1 MPRMHVGGRAVDLSS
16 DDLLCPAGTSLAFR
30 AAWVAACCVF
40 VAFARP
46 LLACSAPLW
55 ALVVAN
61 IAWGAPLLALDTY
74 LAVATTRGTLLAD
87 APRKTVARA
96 CAARSVAAPVD
107 AALCIAALVTAAVA
121 GAAGSCD
128 PLQASPIGDDGLS
141 PPPAPL
147 WVAVLVFA
155 CVGAAVFGAFA
166 CCAATLWA
174 VAPSAALYRRL
185 ARVTATPA
193 TSTAADAVVV
203 DASVLRRGD
212 RTEDDEALATAARR
226 WSRCCWLCSRAC
238 AVGTLSHPGITT
250 TTAAADGATP
260 APAAA
265 HAYLRPPFDA
275 IGAIMAGVFEGAE
288 RLGLTASDLCAG
300 LALVRAVQ
308 KDEERGVL
316 VALARERAAQAAL
329 LATATSAVD
338 NGAGGSD
345 APVGPSLQPPPLPPL
360 PGLSPESGAPVR
372 RPPAAR
378 RRFSS
383 SLLRPF
389 TLLTAGSSAA
399 SADAA
404 AAPAVAD
411 AGSRRRLPQL
421 PSVSSVMTSA
431 RTLVRQHRATLVAH
445 RLYAQH
451 LTGTAPL
458 DTRAPADR
466 AALDEAAHFAPY
478 ATAAYGFLIAAYM
491 SPLTC
496 ACVLPAAAVAYTA
509 GDACADIA
517 TSRSAWRRLWGD
529 AAARPH
535 YTHCH
540 GLGRRGPLARL
551 WRLAAGCGRR
561 LACRRDARAAAVER
575 AAAAAAADVDEERGG
590 GLASGDLCGCNESAL
605 RWILQRHLRRDAAPD
620 SSVEQV
626 LAAAA
631 APARGNDG
639 GAASPVGGVLLLAA
653 GSVSLASSDGSG
665 VGTGGNGGGVVTAG
679 APAQSAATGADKDAG
694 PSLPPPP
701 VTPGVAAAASAPLL
715 PSLGAGT
722 TVTAQPFSAPAT
734 PAPAPAPIGAASRSL
749 RHAILHT
756 SHTNAPLSTPW
767 YVAVDA
773 RRRALVVAI
782 RGTLSMDDA
791 LTDALAWPLGG
802 RRTADVADTARLL
815 AAAGVTPPPDPRRCY
830 VHGGM
835 WEAAKR
841 VRDALLRHGLL
852 ETVDPGPGALPFPPS
867 VAAAAAAGGRT
878 AACCTRPDHCGPACA
893 FAASAA
899 AAAAGGGGARADLSV
914 AAEALPTSSDG
925 GGGGATLSSSP
936 PQHHHRLRL
945 VIVGHSLGA
954 GVGAL
959 LSLLLRPHFTS
970 LRCYAISPPGALV
983 SRHLGAAMDG
993 WTVSVV
999 VGKDLV
1005 PRMSLPSLHGLL
1017 DEATDYLGRAPRVSK
1032 PGLVAALC
1040 GACCAS
1046 ACVPSACYPLCAPVA
1061 HDTAAAAGADGGCC
1075 CRSCGA
1081 SAGAPVLSPTTATA
1095 VASPPAGVPG
1105 VSPLAASGGGRS
1117 PFRLRAR
1124 SLLLPPGA
1132 PLPPEADT
1140 AFARALRAAA
1150 AARAPL
1156 RAALQRD
1163 AAGGDVEEGGGG
1175 GSGGAGAAPAASAV
1189 GALGGTL
1196 TPAAAAPPAAPA
1208 AAPVIGASVADG
1220 SGRDWTMAT
1229 RPRAASAGSTAS
1241 SGSVWSDD
1249 DDSDVDADEQQQRHH
1264 QRHALGRHQ
1273 QQPYTA
1279 TVDAADGEAVAVE
1292 VGAPPPPPLQVP
1304 LPPAAGAEP
1313 PLDDASA
1320 TAQRVADAV
1329 APPPSTSGGPSLLAA
1344 RVRAPPP
1351 LLTGP
1356 SPATTAAA
1364 PPPLPA
1370 TPLPPFTPPASLA
1383 AQRSLLSRPMY
1394 LPGRILSLVKVNV
1407 AAVDVPTAACRRALP
1422 AHPAAADRLAAVFC
1436 CCFRRVRRVYEPRW
1450 GRRGGFRRIQVS
1462 SDMVADHMPDH
1473 AHESLRAAADD
1484 ALLLG
1489 GPAAGVRLE

>member
-1 MPRMHVGGRAVDLSS
+1 MPRMHLGGRAVDLSS

-30 AAWVAACCVF
+30 AGWLAACCVF

-61 IAWGAPLLALDTY
+61 IAWGTPMLALDAY

-87 APRKTVARA
+87 APRKSVPLA
-96 CAARSVAAPVD
+96 CTARSVAAPVD
-107 AALCIAALVTAAVA
+107 AALCVAVLVAAAVA
-121 GAAGSCD
+121 GAPGACD
-128 PLQASPIGDDGLS
+128 PLAAQPIGAAGDGLTPS
-141 PPPAPL
+141 APL
-147 WVAVLVFA
+147 WVVILVFA
-155 CVGAAVFGAFA
+155 AVGAAVFSAFA

-185 ARVTATPA
+185 ARATGTAVM
-193 TSTAADAVVV
+193 AAGPH
-203 DASVLRRGD
+203 GD
-212 RTEDDEALATAARR
+212 HVGDDEALSTAARR
-226 WSRCCWLCSRAC
+226 WSRCCFLCSRC
-238 AVGTLSHPGITT
+238 FSVGTLTHPGIS
-250 TTAAADGATP
+250 TAAGAPTA
-260 APAAA
+260 APPSSQ

-300 LALVRAVQ
+300 FALVRAVQ
-308 KDEERGVL
+308 KDEERAVL
-316 VALARERAAQAAL
+316 EALAREHAAQDAL
-329 LATATSAVD
+329 RRAATATVSPTG
-338 NGAGGSD
+338 GA
-345 APVGPSLQPPPLPPL
+345 GPSLQPPLPPL
-360 PGLSPESGAPVR
+360 PGLSPEGGSGTVAPTAQQGAPARV
-372 RPPAAR
+372 PPAAR

-389 TLLTAGSSAA
+389 TLLTAGSSATSPDAA
-399 SADAA
+399 SAAPPTATDAA
-404 AAPAVAD
+404 SAAPTATAVPA
-411 AGSRRRLPQL
+411 ARLRLPQLL
-421 PSVSSVMTSA
+421 PSVSSVMASA
-431 RTLVRQHRATLVAH
+431 RALVRQHRTTLAAH

-458 DTRAPADR
+458 DTGAPADR

-478 ATAAYGFLIAAYM
+478 ATAAYGYLIAAYM
-491 SPLTC
+491 APLTC
-496 ACVLPAAAVAYTA
+496 ACVLPAVAVAYTA
-509 GDACADIA
+509 GDVCADVA
-517 TSRSAWRRLWGD
+517 TSRAAWRRWWGD
-529 AAARPH
+529 VTSRAH

-540 GLGRRGPLARL
+540 GVGRRGPLARV
-551 WRLAAGCGRR
+551 WRLAASCGRR
-561 LACRRDARAAAVER
+561 LRCRRDARSAAIAR

-590 GLASGDLCGCNESAL
+590 GLASGDVCGCNESAL

-620 SSVEQV
+620 PAVEQV
-626 LAAAA
+626 LLAAAA
-631 APARGNDG
+631 VTPAVAPARGTDRDATDG
-639 GAASPVGGVLLLAA
+639 TGGVLLLAA
-653 GSVSLASSDGSG
+653 GTVSIASSDDGNNSGSG
-665 VGTGGNGGGVVTAG
+665 AGGELPTN
-679 APAQSAATGADKDAG
+679 APQPLLATGAEKDGA
-694 PSLPPPP
+694 PSQPPPP
-701 VTPGVAAAASAPLL
+701 VTPAATGAASAPLL
-715 PSLGAGT
+715 PHSLGAGT
-722 TVTAQPFSAPAT
+722 SVAAQPFPAPASPTSAPAPFGAT
-734 PAPAPAPIGAASRSL
+734 PRSL

-782 RGTLSMDDA
+782 RGTLSVDDA

-815 AAAGVTPPPDPRRCY
+815 GAAGVSPPPDPRRCY

-852 ETVDPGPGALPFPPS
+852 ETVDPGPGGVPFPAS
-867 VAAAAAAGGRT
+867 VAAAAAAGSRT

-893 FAASAA
+893 FAAAA
-899 AAAAGGGGARADLSV
+899 ATAERRDSAR
-914 AAEALPTSSDG
+914 AEALPTSFDSG
-925 GGGGATLSSSP
+925 SGTTPSHSSSSSP
-936 PQHHHRLRL
+936 RLRL

-959 LSLLLRPHFTS
+959 LSLLLRPHYTA

-983 SRHLGAAMDG
+983 SRHLGATMDG

-1017 DEATDYLGRAPRVSK
+1017 DEATDYLGRAPSVSK

-1040 GACCAS
+1040 GACVAS
-1046 ACVPSACYPLCAPVA
+1046 TCVPSACYPLCAPVA
-1061 HDTAAAAGADGGCC
+1061 HTATAASSGGGGGSGCWCRSCAGGGTAVLSPTMASTAAAAP
-1075 CRSCGA
+1075 ST
-1081 SAGAPVLSPTTATA
+1081 GAPS
-1095 VASPPAGVPG
+1095 
-1105 VSPLAASGGGRS
+1105 VSPLAATGGGRS

-1140 AFARALRAAA
+1140 AFARALRTAAA
-1150 AARAPL
+1150 TRAPL

-1163 AAGGDVEEGGGG
+1163 AAGDDVEEGGGR
-1175 GSGGAGAAPAASAV
+1175 GGAGAVAAVSTAS
-1189 GALGGTL
+1189 ALGGTL
-1196 TPAAAAPPAAPA
+1196 TPAAAPA
-1208 AAPVIGASVADG
+1208 AAEGGVGSTVAAVG
-1220 SGRDWTMAT
+1220 PSAADWTT
-1229 RPRAASAGSTAS
+1229 RPRAASAASTAS
-1241 SGSVWSDD
+1241 TGSEWSDD
-1249 DDSDVDADEQQQRHH
+1249 ASDSDSNQQQQHAAAEMVAVDVDAPDTVAIVQQV
-1264 QRHALGRHQ
+1264 A
-1273 QQPYTA
+1273 
-1279 TVDAADGEAVAVE
+1279 EAVAP
-1292 VGAPPPPPLQVP
+1292 APPT
-1304 LPPAAGAEP
+1304 AA
-1313 PLDDASA
+1313 
-1320 TAQRVADAV
+1320 
-1329 APPPSTSGGPSLLAA
+1329 GGPSLLAA

-1351 LLTGP
+1351 LLSAP
-1356 SPATTAAA
+1356 SPVPAAATAAE
-1364 PPPLPA
+1364 PPTPPRPLS
-1370 TPLPPFTPPASLA
+1370 PFTPPASLA
-1383 AQRSLLSRPMY
+1383 AQRSLLSRPMF
-1394 LPGRILSLVKVNV
+1394 LPGRILTLVKVHA

-1422 AHPAAADRLAAVFC
+1422 AHPAATDRLAAVFC

-1484 ALLLG
+1484 ALG
-1489 GPAAGVRLE
+1489 GGL